1 MYIWNFSFATTK
13 LVLKIIS
20 SLWKILSRKWNLTLL
35 INLIEKAYQIT
46 ICRRL
51 IWFYNCL
58 AKRGIGNE
66 KVKLY
71 SLEIFLPISFY
82 KHSCRFNFVL
92 VPVFIKPYRTLIA
105 ISSPFSSA
113 KILTAE
119 RKNSF
124 QSKRIY
130 VYIYIYISI
139 GITYPFSIARN
150 ILFPANCPP
159 LSFSAWPVRGSFS
172 TIFHSFIT
180 MGIDKP
186 GKYYS
191 TPSVSFAL
199 RVIVSP
205 SCLLSE

>member
-1 MYIWNFSFATTK
+1 MKSHVINK
-13 LVLKIIS
+13 LN
-20 SLWKILSRKWNLTLL
+20 W
-35 INLIEKAYQIT
+35 KAYQIT

-130 VYIYIYISI
+130 VYIYIFRLASPIPFLSLAISSSLRI
-139 GITYPFSIARN
+139 AHLYLSPRDQSEVLSRLFFTLLLPWESISRVS
-150 ILFPANCPP
+150 IIQRHLSHLHYGLLFPR
-159 LSFSAWPVRGSFS
+159 PVSYQNKQCTS
-172 TIFHSFIT
+172 
-180 MGIDKP
+180 
-186 GKYYS
+186 
-191 TPSVSFAL
+191 SVVTAL
-199 RVIVSP
+199 INSP
-205 SCLLSE
+205 W